1 MTSRRVKHQSMKTRF
16 AFSLLLV
23 FAILSNLFAQVGPK
37 KPRELDDYTP
47 RTLEEISQLQ
57 GNVTES
63 SNKNVTIH
71 GEIFPTRV
79 TVVYEVSSRP
89 LGQNKKDTIRAWAN
103 RFAGAPETYTR
114 PYLHEVLFSENGR
127 KYWLAVR
134 EEFLP
139 KFAQELKKGDTVE
152 LFLIKLG
159 SARKGQKWEPVL
171 LAEKFFKPN
180 EQKKQRPLEQ
190 WPMEC
195 EGAATRLDFAV
206 IDTKK
211 SPDTYLIIVARLGT
225 GEPSNLN
232 QIRLANAKEYV
243 LRRGTDLKYVLAVGE
258 RVSGL
263 GRLEVYVGGRLAQI
277 MPFKKNAKGYCL
289 PGSEGW

>member
-1 MTSRRVKHQSMKTRF
+1 MRKIIFTIGLSLALATSV
-16 AFSLLLV
+16 A
-23 FAILSNLFAQVGPK
+23 LSQTNKQ
-37 KPRELDDYTP
+37 E
-47 RTLEEISQLQ
+47 SQ
-57 GNVTES
+57 
-63 SNKNVTIH
+63 KNQ
-71 GEIFPTRV
+71 P
-79 TVVYEVSSRP
+79 
-89 LGQNKKDTIRAWAN
+89 
-103 RFAGAPETYTR
+103 
-114 PYLHEVLFSENGR
+114 
-127 KYWLAVR
+127 
-134 EEFLP
+134 
-139 KFAQELKKGDTVE
+139 
-152 LFLIKLG
+152 
-159 SARKGQKWEPVL
+159 
-171 LAEKFFKPN
+171 
-180 EQKKQRPLEQ
+180 PLEQ

-195 EGAATRLDFAV
+195 EGAASRLDFAV

-225 GEPSNLN
+225 GEPFNLN